1 MEYAQAIW
9 FTKPN
14 HDRPPVMSLDTGNS
28 LIAAI
33 IFGVGVIP
41 SGVISKLQ
49 NSTLPWQN

>member
-14 HDRPPVMSLDTGNS
+14 QDRPPVMSLDTGNS

-41 SGVISKLQ
+41 SGVISKLE